1 MSGRL
6 LRPCVSLWG
15 NHLGAAALLVNGV
28 EMMSSKLLE
37 MREVSKKF
45 PGVYALKGV
54 NFELESGEVHALLG
68 ENGAGKSTLMKIL
81 GGIYRIDEGKI
92 FINGQE
98 VKIDDVKD
106 AQKYGISII
115 HQEIVLVPYLSIAE
129 NIYLGR
135 EPMTKAGFID
145 EHTMFENA
153 QQFLDDFDLGLSAR
167 TLINEL
173 TVAQQQM
180 IEIIKAVSFNSK
192 IIVMDE
198 PTSSLSEK
206 EVDFLF
212 KTIRNLKQQGVGM
225 VYISHRMNEL
235 FEITDRIT
243 VMRDG
248 TYIGTV
254 KTKETTNEKLIAMM
268 VGRELNNYYV
278 RDFSAPGET
287 VLKVSDLTKK
297 GVLEGASFEL
307 KKGEILGFAGL
318 VGAGRSELMK
328 CIFGLDSFEQGEIF
342 VNGSKVAIKN
352 PNDAIR
358 HKIAYVTENRKE
370 EGLFLIKSVQ
380 YNMTIKILDEFMKFF
395 RVNAKYE
402 NKETDHYI
410 NELSIK
416 TPNAEQEVGNLSG
429 GNQQK
434 VLISRWLATNP
445 KVLILDEPT
454 RGVDV
459 GAKAEIYTIMNRLV
473 KEGVSIIMISSELPE
488 VINMSD
494 RVAVMCKGKIQTIL
508 NKDHFS
514 QETIMHY
521 ATGGH

>member
-1 MSGRL
+1 MSG
-6 LRPCVSLWG
+6 
-15 NHLGAAALLVNGV
+15 
-28 EMMSSKLLE
+28 KLLE
-37 MREVSKKF
+37 MKGVTKRF

-54 NFELESGEVHALLG
+54 DFELEGGEVHALLG

-81 GGIYRIDEGKI
+81 NGIYSIDEGEV
-92 FINGQE
+92 FIKGKGVQ
-98 VKIDDVKD
+98 ITGVKD

-115 HQEIVLVPYLSIAE
+115 HQEISLVPYLSIAE

-135 EPMTKAGFID
+135 EPLTKAGFID
-145 EHTMFENA
+145 KRTMYENA
-153 QQFLDDFDLGLSAR
+153 QRFLDDFDLGLSAKTIIH
-167 TLINEL
+167 TLN
-173 TVAQQQM
+173 VAQQQM
-180 IEIIKAVSFNSK
+180 IEIIKAVSFDSK

-198 PTSSLSEK
+198 PTSSLTEK

-212 KTIRNLKQQGVGM
+212 KTIRNLKEQGVGM

-235 FEITDRIT
+235 FEITDSIT

-254 KTKETTNEKLIAMM
+254 KTKETTNEKLISMM
-268 VGRELNNYYV
+268 VGRDLNNYYV
-278 RDFSAPGET
+278 RDFSPSGES
-287 VLKVSDLTKK
+287 VLKVSNLTKK
-297 GVLEGASFEL
+297 GVIENASFEL
-307 KKGEILGFAGL
+307 RKGEILGFSGL

-342 VNGSKVAIKN
+342 VNGEKTTIKN

-358 HKIAYVTENRKE
+358 NRIAYVTENRKE
-370 EGLFLIKSVQ
+370 EGLFLTQSVR
-380 YNMTIKILDEFMKFF
+380 YNITIKIMHEFIKFF
-395 RVNAKYE
+395 KVDSNYE
-402 NKETDHYI
+402 NNETNNYI
-410 NELSIK
+410 KELSIK
-416 TPNAEQEVGNLSG
+416 TPSPDQEVKNLSG

-434 VLISRWLATNP
+434 VLISRWLATKP

-459 GAKAEIYTIMNRLV
+459 GAKSEIYSIMNRLV

-508 NKDHFS
+508 NKERFS

-521 ATGGH
+521 ATGGN

>member
-1 MSGRL
+1 MSG
-6 LRPCVSLWG
+6 
-15 NHLGAAALLVNGV
+15 
-28 EMMSSKLLE
+28 KLLE
-37 MREVSKKF
+37 MKGVTKQF

-54 NFELESGEVHALLG
+54 DFELENSEVHALLG

-81 GGIYRIDEGKI
+81 NGIYSINEGKI
-92 FINGQE
+92 FINGNE
-98 VKIDDVKD
+98 VQINGVKD
-106 AQKYGISII
+106 AQKLGISII
-115 HQEIVLVPYLSIAE
+115 HQEISLVPYLSIAD

-135 EPMTKAGFID
+135 EPVTQSGFID
-145 EHTMFENA
+145 KKTMYENT
-153 QQFLDDFDLGLSAR
+153 QMFLNDFDLGLSAD
-167 TLINEL
+167 TLINQL
-173 TVAQQQM
+173 NVAQQQM

-198 PTSSLSEK
+198 PTSSLTEK

-212 KTIRNLKQQGVGM
+212 KTIRNLKEQGVGV

-254 KTKETTNEKLIAMM
+254 VSKDTTIDHLISMM
-268 VGRELNNYYV
+268 VGRELTNYYV
-278 RDFSAPGET
+278 RDFSTTGDS
-287 VLKVSDLTKK
+287 VLQVSNLTKK
-297 GVLEGASFEL
+297 GVIDNASFEL
-307 KKGEILGFAGL
+307 RKGEILGFSGL

-328 CIFGLDSFEQGEIF
+328 CIFGLDSFEQGEIL
-342 VNGSKVAIKN
+342 VNGKKVAIKN
-352 PNDAIR
+352 PNDAIKN
-358 HKIAYVTENRKE
+358 KIAYVTENRKE
-370 EGLFLIKSVQ
+370 EGLFLSQSVK
-380 YNMTIKILDEFMKFF
+380 YNLTIKILHEFIKFF
-395 RVNAKYE
+395 RVNSQYE
-402 NKETDHYI
+402 NNETNNYIKELT
-410 NELSIK
+410 IK
-416 TPNAEQEVGNLSG
+416 TPSANQEVKNLSG

-434 VLISRWLATNP
+434 VLISRWLATKP
-445 KVLILDEPT
+445 QVLILDEPT

-459 GAKAEIYTIMNRLV
+459 GAKAEIYSIMNRLA

-508 NKDHFS
+508 NKDCFD

-521 ATGGH
+521 ATGGN

>member
-1 MSGRL
+1 MSG
-6 LRPCVSLWG
+6 
-15 NHLGAAALLVNGV
+15 
-28 EMMSSKLLE
+28 KLLE
-37 MREVSKKF
+37 MKGVTKKF

-54 NFELESGEVHALLG
+54 DFDLEAGEVHALLG

-81 GGIYRIDEGKI
+81 NGIYSIDEGKI
-92 FINGQE
+92 FIKGNGVQ
-98 VKIDDVKD
+98 ISGVKD

-115 HQEIVLVPYLSIAE
+115 HQEISLVPYLSIAE

-135 EPMTKAGFID
+135 EPLTKAGLID
-145 EHTMFENA
+145 KRTMYENA
-153 QQFLDDFDLGLSAR
+153 QKFLNDFDLGLSAKTMIH
-167 TLINEL
+167 TLN
-173 TVAQQQM
+173 VAQQQM
-180 IEIIKAVSFNSK
+180 IEIIKAVSFHSK

-198 PTSSLSEK
+198 PTSSLTEK

-212 KTIRNLKQQGVGM
+212 KTIRNLKEQGVGM

-254 KTKETTNEKLIAMM
+254 KTKETTNEKLISMM
-268 VGRELNNYYV
+268 VGRDLTNYYV
-278 RDFSAPGET
+278 RDFSPSGES
-287 VLKVSDLTKK
+287 VLKVSNLTKK
-297 GVLEGASFEL
+297 GVIENASFEL
-307 KKGEILGFAGL
+307 RKGEILGFSGL

-342 VNGSKVAIKN
+342 VNGEKTTIKN

-358 HKIAYVTENRKE
+358 NRIAYVTENRKE
-370 EGLFLIKSVQ
+370 EGLFLIQSVR
-380 YNMTIKILDEFMKFF
+380 YNITIKIMDEFIKFF
-395 RVNAKYE
+395 KVDSNYE
-402 NKETDHYI
+402 NNETNNYI
-410 NELSIK
+410 KELSIK
-416 TPNAEQEVGNLSG
+416 TPSPDQEVKNLSG

-434 VLISRWLATNP
+434 VLISRWLATKP

-459 GAKAEIYTIMNRLV
+459 GAKAEIYSIMNRLV

-508 NKDHFS
+508 NKERFS

-521 ATGGH
+521 ATGGN

>member
-1 MSGRL
+1 VSVLGHPLSLNEVDNMSG
-6 LRPCVSLWG
+6 
-15 NHLGAAALLVNGV
+15 
-28 EMMSSKLLE
+28 KLLE
-37 MREVSKKF
+37 MKGVTKKF

-54 NFELESGEVHALLG
+54 DFDLEGGEVHALLG

-81 GGIYRIDEGKI
+81 NGIYSIDEGEI
-92 FINGQE
+92 FIKGKGVQ
-98 VKIDDVKD
+98 ITGVKD
-106 AQKYGISII
+106 AREYGISII
-115 HQEIVLVPYLSIAE
+115 HQEISLVPYLSIAE

-135 EPMTKAGFID
+135 EPLTKAGFID
-145 EHTMFENA
+145 IRTMYENA
-153 QQFLDDFDLGLSAR
+153 QKFLDDFDLGLSAK
-167 TLINEL
+167 TLIHTLN
-173 TVAQQQM
+173 VAQQQM
-180 IEIIKAVSFNSK
+180 IEIIKAVSFHSK

-198 PTSSLSEK
+198 PTSSLTEK

-212 KTIRNLKQQGVGM
+212 KTIRNLKEQGVGM

-254 KTKETTNEKLIAMM
+254 KTKETTNEKLISMM
-268 VGRELNNYYV
+268 VGRDLNHYYV
-278 RDFSAPGET
+278 RDFSPSGES
-287 VLKVSDLTKK
+287 VLKVSNLTKK
-297 GVLEGASFEL
+297 GVIENASFEL
-307 KKGEILGFAGL
+307 RKGEILGFSGL

-328 CIFGLDSFEQGEIF
+328 CIFGLDSFEKGEIY
-342 VNGSKVAIKN
+342 VNGEKTSIKN

-358 HKIAYVTENRKE
+358 NRIAYVTENRKE
-370 EGLFLIKSVQ
+370 EGLFLIQSVR
-380 YNMTIKILDEFMKFF
+380 YNVTIKIMHEFIKFF
-395 RVNAKYE
+395 KVDSNYE
-402 NKETDHYI
+402 NNETNNYI
-410 NELSIK
+410 KELSIK
-416 TPNAEQEVGNLSG
+416 TPSPDQEVKYLSG

-434 VLISRWLATNP
+434 VLISRWLATKP

-459 GAKAEIYTIMNRLV
+459 GAKAEIYSIMNRLV

-508 NKDHFS
+508 NKERFS

-521 ATGGH
+521 ATGGN

>member
-1 MSGRL
+1 
-6 LRPCVSLWG
+6 
-15 NHLGAAALLVNGV
+15 
-28 EMMSSKLLE
+28 MSSKLLE
-37 MREVSKKF
+37 MTGVNKRF

-54 NFELESGEVHALLG
+54 DFELKSGEVHALLG

-81 GGIYRIDEGKI
+81 GGIYSIDEGKI
-92 FINGQE
+92 FIEGNEVQING
-98 VKIDDVKD
+98 VKD
-106 AQKYGISII
+106 AQKYGISLI

-135 EPMTKAGFID
+135 EPLTKTGFID
-145 EHTMFENA
+145 KSTMFENA
-153 QQFLDDFDLGLSAR
+153 QKFLNDFDLQLSAR
-167 TLINEL
+167 TPIKKL

-198 PTSSLSEK
+198 PTSSLTEK

-212 KTIRNLKQQGVGM
+212 KTIRNLKEQGVGI

-254 KTKETTNEKLIAMM
+254 YTKDTKNEKLISMM
-268 VGRELNNYYV
+268 VGRELTNYYV
-278 RDFSAPGET
+278 RDFSSTGEC
-287 VLKVSDLTKK
+287 VLKVSNLTKK
-297 GVLEGASFEL
+297 GVLENANFEL
-307 KKGEILGFAGL
+307 MKGEILGFSGL

-328 CIFGLDSFEQGEIF
+328 CIFGLDSFERGEIF
-342 VNGSKVAIKN
+342 VNGEKATIKN

-358 HKIAYVTENRKE
+358 NGIAYVTENRKE
-370 EGLFLIKSVQ
+370 EGLFLIQSVQ
-380 YNMTIKILDEFMKFF
+380 YNITIRILHEFIKLFK
-395 RVNAKYE
+395 VNSKYE
-402 NKETDHYI
+402 NKETNNYI
-410 NELSIK
+410 KELSIK
-416 TPNAEQEVGNLSG
+416 TPSPDQEVKNLSG

-434 VLISRWLATNP
+434 VLISRWLATKP
-445 KVLILDEPT
+445 RVLILDEPT

-459 GAKAEIYTIMNRLV
+459 GAKAEIYSIMNRLV
-473 KEGVSIIMISSELPE
+473 NEGVSIIMISSELPE

-494 RVAVMCKGKIQTIL
+494 RVAVMYKGKIQTIL
-508 NKDHFS
+508 NKDKFS

-521 ATGGH
+521 ATGGN

>member
-1 MSGRL
+1 MSR
-6 LRPCVSLWG
+6 
-15 NHLGAAALLVNGV
+15 
-28 EMMSSKLLE
+28 KLLE
-37 MREVSKKF
+37 MTGVNKRF

-54 NFELESGEVHALLG
+54 DFTLESGEVHALLG

-81 GGIYRIDEGKI
+81 GGIYSIDEGKI
-92 FINGQE
+92 FIEGNEVQING
-98 VKIDDVKD
+98 VKE

-135 EPMTKAGFID
+135 EPLTKTGLID
-145 EHTMFENA
+145 KKVMYENA
-153 QQFLDDFDLGLSAR
+153 QKFLDDFDMGLSAH
-167 TLINEL
+167 TLVGHL

-206 EVDFLF
+206 EVEFLF
-212 KTIRNLKQQGVGM
+212 KTIRNLKAKGVGM

-235 FEITDRIT
+235 FRITDRIT

-248 TYIGTV
+248 EYIGTV
-254 KTKETTNEKLIAMM
+254 VTKETKIDDLIAMM
-268 VGRELNNYYV
+268 VGRELTNYYV
-278 RDFSAPGET
+278 RDFGTPGEP
-287 VLKVSDLTKK
+287 VLQVQNLTKK
-297 GVLEGASFEL
+297 GVLDNASFEL
-307 KKGEILGFAGL
+307 YKGEILGFAGL

-328 CIFGLDSFEQGEIF
+328 CIFGLDPFEQGDIII
-342 VNGSKVAIKN
+342 NGEKTTIKN
-352 PNDAIR
+352 PNDAIKNR
-358 HKIAYVTENRKE
+358 IAYVTENRKE

-380 YNMTIKILDEFMKFF
+380 YNLTIKILDEFMKFF
-395 RVNAKYE
+395 RVNSKHE
-402 NKETDHYI
+402 NKVTNDYI
-410 NELSIK
+410 QELSIK
-416 TPNAEQEVGNLSG
+416 TPNAEQAVGNLSG

-434 VLISRWLATNP
+434 VLISRWLATKP

-459 GAKAEIYTIMNRLV
+459 GAKAEIYTIINQLV

-494 RVAVMCKGKIQTIL
+494 RIAVMANGKIQTIL
-508 NKDHFS
+508 NRERFS

-521 ATGGH
+521 ATGGN

>member
-1 MSGRL
+1 VSVLGHPLSLNEVDNMSG
-6 LRPCVSLWG
+6 
-15 NHLGAAALLVNGV
+15 
-28 EMMSSKLLE
+28 KLLE
-37 MREVSKKF
+37 MKGVTKKF

-54 NFELESGEVHALLG
+54 DFDLEGGEVHALLG

-81 GGIYRIDEGKI
+81 NGIYSIDEGEI
-92 FINGQE
+92 FIKGNGVQ
-98 VKIDDVKD
+98 ITGVKD
-106 AQKYGISII
+106 AREYGISII
-115 HQEIVLVPYLSIAE
+115 HQEISLVPYLSIAE

-135 EPMTKAGFID
+135 EPLTKAGFID
-145 EHTMFENA
+145 IRTMYENA
-153 QQFLDDFDLGLSAR
+153 QKFLDDFDLGLSAK
-167 TLINEL
+167 TLIHTLN
-173 TVAQQQM
+173 VAQQQM
-180 IEIIKAVSFNSK
+180 IEIIKAVSFHSK

-198 PTSSLSEK
+198 PTSSLTEK

-212 KTIRNLKQQGVGM
+212 KTIRNLKEQGVGM

-254 KTKETTNEKLIAMM
+254 KTKETTNEKLISMM
-268 VGRELNNYYV
+268 VGRDLNHYYV
-278 RDFSAPGET
+278 RDFSPSGES
-287 VLKVSDLTKK
+287 VLKVSNLTKK
-297 GVLEGASFEL
+297 GVIENASFEL
-307 KKGEILGFAGL
+307 RKGEILGFSGL

-328 CIFGLDSFEQGEIF
+328 CIFGLDSFEQGEIY
-342 VNGSKVAIKN
+342 VNGEKTNIKN

-358 HKIAYVTENRKE
+358 NRIAYVTENRKE
-370 EGLFLIKSVQ
+370 EGLFLIQSVR
-380 YNMTIKILDEFMKFF
+380 YNVTIKIMHEFIKFF
-395 RVNAKYE
+395 KVDSNYE
-402 NKETDHYI
+402 NNETNNYI
-410 NELSIK
+410 KELSIK
-416 TPNAEQEVGNLSG
+416 TPSPDQEVKYLSG

-434 VLISRWLATNP
+434 VLISRWLATKP

-459 GAKAEIYTIMNRLV
+459 GAKAEIYSIMNRLV

-508 NKDHFS
+508 NKERFS

-521 ATGGH
+521 ATGGN